1 MALKLDY
8 LARETTS
15 NLRRNLTLTLASVV
29 TVAVSLAL
37 VGSAFVV
44 RAAVQHSTARWKGD
58 VQFIV
63 FMQANAST
71 QQINA
76 VKASLS
82 PDSNPQIKRV
92 TYFDKKQAYAEFKDI
107 FRDEPVLQQSLTEA
121 DMPTSFRVSPR
132 VANPDL
138 ISRWWRS
145 RSKLPGVY
153 RVTFGYDTVKKFE
166 RLSSLVS
173 TVILGTALFLLGA
186 AGLLILNTI
195 RMAMFARRREI
206 EVMKLVGATNWFI
219 RVPFMLEGLAQG
231 LAGAIPAVVA
241 VYVLY
246 NRLGSASSGTASST
260 NILQGLYVS
269 SGEVFGISVGLLIVG
284 CLVGVVG
291 SGIAVTRFLD
301 V

>member
-1 MALKLDY
+1 
-8 LARETTS
+8 
-15 NLRRNLTLTLASVV
+15 
-29 TVAVSLAL
+29 
-37 VGSAFVV
+37 
-44 RAAVQHSTARWKGD
+44 VQHSTARWKGD

-63 FMQANAST
+63 FMQANASA
-71 QQINA
+71 QQIDA
-76 VKASLS
+76 VRQSLS
-82 PDSNPQIKRV
+82 PTTNPQVKRV

-138 ISRWWRS
+138 ISQMVAQQER
-145 RSKLPGVY
+145 LPGVY

-166 RLSSLVS
+166 RLSSVVS
-173 TVILGTALFLLGA
+173 TVILLTALFLLLA

-195 RMAMFARRREI
+195 RMAMF
-206 EVMKLVGATNWFI
+206 
-219 RVPFMLEGLAQG
+219 
-231 LAGAIPAVVA
+231 
-241 VYVLY
+241 
-246 NRLGSASSGTASST
+246 GSASSGTASST

-269 SGEVFGISVGLLIVG
+269 SGEVFAISVGLLIVG

>member
-63 FMQANAST
+63 FMNPTADKAQIDAVASALDPK
-71 QQINA
+71 N
-76 VKASLS
+76 
-82 PDSNPQIKRV
+82 NPQIKRV
-92 TYFDKKQAYAEFKDI
+92 KYLDKPAAYAEFRDI
-107 FRDEPVLQQSLTEA
+107 FRDDPVMLQSMTEQ
-121 DMPTSFRVSPR
+121 DIPTSFRVSPSTS
-132 VANPDL
+132 NPDL
-138 ISRWWRS
+138 ISQTARQMEKS
-145 RSKLPGVY
+145 PGVFG
-153 RVTFGYDTVKKFE
+153 VTFGYDTVKKFE
-166 RLSSLVS
+166 RLSGMVS
-173 TVILGTALFLLGA
+173 AVILGTAVFLLGA

-219 RVPFMLEGLAQG
+219 RIPFMLEGLVQG
-231 LAGAIPAVVA
+231 LAGAIPAVGA

-246 NRLGSASSGTASST
+246 DRLGSASSQNSGT
-260 NILQGLYVS
+260 NILQGLTVT
-269 SGEVFGISVGLLIVG
+269 SGEVLLISVALVVVG
-284 CLVGVVG
+284 ALVGVVG

>member
-8 LARETTS
+8 LTRETTS

-63 FMQANAST
+63 FMQPGADKA
-71 QQINA
+71 QINA
-76 VKASLS
+76 VSSALDPKN
-82 PDSNPQIKRV
+82 NPQIKRV
-92 TYFDKKQAYAEFKDI
+92 TFLDKKAAYAEFKGI
-107 FRDEPVLQQSLTEA
+107 FRDDPIMLQSMAEA
-121 DMPTSFRVSPR
+121 DIPTSFRVSP
-132 VANPDL
+132 ATSNPDL
-138 ISRWWRS
+138 ISQTARQMEKS
-145 RSKLPGVY
+145 PGVLG
-153 RVTFGYDTVKKFE
+153 VTFGYDTVKKFE
-166 RLSSLVS
+166 RLSSMVS
-173 TVILGTALFLLGA
+173 AVILGTAVFLLGA

-219 RVPFMLEGLAQG
+219 RIPFMLEGLVQG
-231 LAGAIPAVVA
+231 LAGAIPAVAA

-246 NRLGSASSGTASST
+246 DRLDAASSQNSGT
-260 NILQGLYVS
+260 NILQGLTVT
-269 SGEVFGISVGLLIVG
+269 SGEVFVISVALVVVG
-284 CLVGVVG
+284 ALVGVVG